1 MTDYKDYT
9 IKAKL
14 SDIQQAEK
22 ILISMNADFVGLD
35 IQTDYY
41 FETDKGKLKY
51 RHGTIENLIT
61 HYAREMQDGIERTT
75 VYQYDKNPTLNQ
87 IKKLRT
93 ENKQIGVT
101 IKTRKIYT
109 LKNVKIHL
117 DKLPDGQCYIEI
129 EAIDLTN
136 TFTENELKSQCLTI
150 KSKLL
155 IPDNS
160 LVTTGYLKS

>member
-14 SDIQQAEK
+14 SDIELTEK
-22 ILISMNADFVGLD
+22 LLISMNPDFVGLD
-35 IQTDYY
+35 NQTDYY
-41 FETDKGKLKY
+41 FDTDKGKLKY
-51 RHGTIENLIT
+51 RQGTIENLIT
-61 HYAREMQDGIERTT
+61 HYEREILGDIERTT
-75 VYQYDKNPTLNQ
+75 VYQYDKNPTIDQ

-93 ENKQIGVT
+93 DKKQIGVT
-101 IKTRKIYT
+101 IKERKIYT

-117 DKLPDGQCYIEI
+117 DKLPDGHCYIEI

-136 TFTENELKSQCLTI
+136 SFTDSELKNQCLII
-150 KSKLL
+150 KSRLL

-160 LVTTGYLKS
+160 LIRTGYLKS